1 ASILI
6 LPAFLVISLVVGF
19 PLVYSLWMSFA
30 DVNLLRTTGPALEI
44 SGLRIPFFRYVG
56 VQNYARL
63 LADPLYWDSF
73 WRTAYFVGAFVARG
87 DAIHSH
93 GALHGGRGGRCRLL
107 AALTLRDAAGLARDS
122 LPRPGRVHGQRVPH
136 ARPDLHADDGR
147 ARQRDDDDLVAR
159 LPDS

>member
-1 ASILI
+1 M
-6 LPAFLVISLVVGF
+6 ISLVVGF

-73 WRTAYFVGAFVARG
+73 WRTAYFVGAFVVETTVVG
-87 DAIHSH
+87 L
-93 GALHGGRGGRCRLL
+93 GMALVLQERGGR
-107 AALTLRDAAGLARDS
+107 
-122 LPRPGRVHGQRVPH
+122 
-136 ARPDLHADDGR
+136 
-147 ARQRDDDDLVAR
+147 
-159 LPDS
+159 